1 MEADRKIEL
10 EEKIA
15 RDLTKQET
23 IKKGSYKKKKKDSI
37 AERKDSVFA
46 LNQSI
51 FGGKDT
57 PRIFSNNYLLNK
69 NGVTMNSLPTNNY
82 KKDTEGMLINT

>member
-15 RDLTKQET
+15 RDFTRQET
-23 IKKGSYKKKKKDSI
+23 IKKGSEKKKKDSI
-37 AERKDSVFA
+37 ADRKDSVFA
-46 LNQSI
+46 LNQSN
-51 FGGKDT
+51 FGGKET

-69 NGVTMNSLPTNNY
+69 NGVT
-82 KKDTEGMLINT
+82 